1 MGQLCQESEFLTCI
15 SNFCLRGIESFTL
28 FPVSNNEYIATSGSM
43 MDLGNYGGNLE
54 WAGLISSLILLSL
67 VKEWD
72 LNMDMSDPYSLICS
86 HDLFL

>member
-1 MGQLCQESEFLTCI
+1 M
-15 SNFCLRGIESFTL
+15 
-28 FPVSNNEYIATSGSM
+28 SGSM
-43 MDLGNYGGNLE
+43 MDLGDYGGNLE